1 MTKAK
6 STRLVADI
14 LGLSAS
20 TYVKTF
26 RVLSSAHR
34 RNADSDRAAGNT
46 ARDIGA
52 TGSSELALAKAAVE
66 MGQVSAPE
74 PVIRALNELHYSL
87 AMMTTAETYDDLLEL
102 PLVPAEQIKA
112 ELESPEAKAWF
123 KAALAEPGR

>member
-1 MTKAK
+1 
-6 STRLVADI
+6 
-14 LGLSAS
+14 
-20 TYVKTF
+20 
-26 RVLSSAHR
+26 
-34 RNADSDRAAGNT
+34 
-46 ARDIGA
+46 
-52 TGSSELALAKAAVE
+52 